1 MSTPFFSVIIPAY
14 NPGAYLE
21 QTIQSVVEQTFTDWE
36 IIVIDDGSRAD
47 ESKQIAQVVEEASRQ
62 FPDGKIRCS
71 RQENQGVSVTRNR
84 GATQARAQW
93 LAFLDNDD
101 MWRPAMLNEIH
112 RVLDTHPDTELCHT
126 NFDYIDEKTD
136 FIGHGF
142 GRSISYL
149 SFLAGNFPLLPCCNV
164 ISKSAFH
171 EVGGFDPLY
180 PLSQDLDLYL
190 KIYQRALPVRYI
202 DEPLALYRR
211 HEQNVSQNYR
221 GSYRE
226 ISHILQKHLIL
237 GLNTQNVE
245 VARAARRGL
254 KRIKSTYG
262 EQGTVASIRSFQK
275 KNLLAAAAHGTYALS
290 LHPPSLLTGIANGLK
305 RKVGKK

>member
-21 QTIQSVVEQTFTDWE
+21 QTIQSVVDQTFTDWE

-47 ESKQIAQVVEEASRQ
+47 ESKQIARVAKEIGRQVPV
-62 FPDGKIRCS
+62 GKIRCS

-101 MWRPAMLNEIH
+101 MWHPAMLSEVH
-112 RVLDTHPDTELCHT
+112 RVLVAHPDTALCHT
-126 NFDYIDEKTD
+126 NFDYIDEKSA
-136 FIGHGF
+136 FITHGF

-149 SFLAGNFPLLPCCNV
+149 DFLAGNFPLLPCCN
-164 ISKSAFH
+164 ILSKSAFH

-180 PLSQDLDLYL
+180 PLAQDLDLYL
-190 KIYQRALPVRYI
+190 KMYQRALPVQYI
-202 DEPLALYRR
+202 NEPLALYRS
-211 HEQNVSQNYR
+211 HSQNVSQNYR

-226 ISHILQKHLIL
+226 IAHILRKHLIF

-245 VARAARRGL
+245 VVRAARRGL
-254 KRIKSTYG
+254 RRIKSTYG

-275 KNLLAAAAHGTYALS
+275 KNLLAAAAHGAYALS
-290 LHPPSLLTGIANGLK
+290 LHPPSLLTGITNGLK